1 MEASLAQVARIVKI
15 IGSKPMLELE
25 KSKIIQTALAI
36 AIAAYPL
43 AHLIV
48 AIIEAV
54 KP

>member
-1 MEASLAQVARIVKI
+1 MEASLAQVARIVKT
-15 IGSKPMLELE
+15 IGSKPMLELA

-48 AIIEAV
+48 EIIEV
-54 KP
+54 TKP